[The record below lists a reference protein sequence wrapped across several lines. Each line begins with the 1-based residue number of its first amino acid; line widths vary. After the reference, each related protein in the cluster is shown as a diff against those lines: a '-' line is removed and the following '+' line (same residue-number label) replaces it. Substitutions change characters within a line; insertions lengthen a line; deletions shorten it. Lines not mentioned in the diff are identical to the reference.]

1 MNKYKS
7 KRLKMSKIIWAPC
20 IFEAGGLQAP
30 KPSNHKLNNKY
41 YIQREWERGGGVDLM
56 LLL

>member
-7 KRLKMSKIIWAPC
+7 KGLKMSKIIWAPC

-41 YIQREWERGGGVDLM
+41 YIQREWERGGGGLI
-56 LLL
+56 